1 MLLLHRVAESCSPEI
16 QAESKAQSMENE
28 EALDQTRDLRYG
40 ADLGQGCVLGFVQSD
55 PTQETVL
62 EEEEG
67 SCKAG
72 PSGEPLNCEGTSK
85 RWKARGSSS
94 ICVVEC

>member
-1 MLLLHRVAESCSPEI
+1 MLLLLRVGEICSPEI
-16 QAESKAQSMENE
+16 QAESKDQSIENE
-28 EALDQTRDLRYG
+28 EVLDQRYG

-62 EEEEG
+62 EEES

-72 PSGEPLNCEGTSK
+72 PSREPLKCGEGTSK
-85 RWKARGSSS
+85 RWRARGSSS